1 MGRKMNIPPIPK
13 PKPRKPVFPDPDE
26 RMSKIELRQELRK
39 VLFALRASLP
49 ARKKGLADLIVT
61 FSSRLL
67 PQALVNLPYVSVDGK
82 AKNRSKDECV
92 AALISHTI
100 QQGWAYQRLVNIDKL
115 DNDTMTGEINKIKK
129 ITKVGLGNCKAIGD
143 AKGYEL
149 EIR

>member
-1 MGRKMNIPPIPK
+1 MSNPPVPK
-13 PKPRKPVFPDPDE
+13 SRKPSFPDPDE
-26 RMSKIELRQELRK
+26 RLSKTKLRQELRK

-67 PQALVNLPYVSVDGK
+67 PQALVNLHYVSANGK

-92 AALISHTI
+92 AALISWTI
-100 QQGWAYQRLVNIDKL
+100 QQGWLYQQDK
-115 DNDTMTGEINKIKK
+115 DNKVYEGIETIKEITIMGLEHYKI
-129 ITKVGLGNCKAIGD
+129 VGD

-149 EIR
+149 SIHS

>member
-1 MGRKMNIPPIPK
+1 MGMLKMNNIPPVPK
-13 PKPRKPVFPDPDE
+13 SRKPSFPDPDE
-26 RMSKIELRQELRK
+26 RLSKTELRQELRK

-49 ARKKGLADLIVT
+49 ARKTALVDLIVT

-67 PQALVNLPYVSVDGK
+67 PQALVNLPYVSTNGK

-92 AALISHTI
+92 AALISWTI
-100 QQGWAYQRLVNIDKL
+100 QQGWLYQQDK
-115 DNDTMTGEINKIKK
+115 DNKVYEGIEKIKE
-129 ITKVGLGNCKAIGD
+129 ITKVGLDNCKVIGD